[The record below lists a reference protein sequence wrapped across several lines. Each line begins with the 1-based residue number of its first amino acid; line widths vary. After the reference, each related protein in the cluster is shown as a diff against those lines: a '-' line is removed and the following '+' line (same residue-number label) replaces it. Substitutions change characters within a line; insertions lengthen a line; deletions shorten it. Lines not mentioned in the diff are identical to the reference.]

1 MKCAHCGF
9 NNDADAEFCENCGA
23 GLARAC
29 SQCGSRLKPDAK
41 FCKKCGA
48 LVSQS
53 PSPVSLQTDE
63 TERRHRLAALQQAA
77 PQALR
82 DKIRA
87 SSAHIEGERK
97 PVTIVFTDIA
107 GSTSL
112 AEKLDPEEWKEIVSG
127 AHQRV
132 SEAVYRYEGTIA
144 QLLGDGVLA
153 FFGAPIT
160 HEDDPL
166 RAVRAGLDLQRAID
180 DYAGQL
186 RGYVDNF
193 QLRVGI
199 NTGTV
204 VVGQVG
210 SDLHMEYLAI
220 GDAVN
225 LAARLQSA
233 AQPGKV
239 LISESTERLVKAAF
253 DLQALGEITVKG
265 KAAPIKVFEVVERKA
280 APASGRGVEGLSSPL
295 VGRERELAALE
306 AALAELTAGRGQ
318 IVSLLGEAGIGK
330 TRLVDEGRRA
340 QPQLKWLE
348 GRALSYG
355 QALPF
360 WTIMQLIKN
369 DLGLSDADPEARIK
383 VALRRRVSALFGEQ
397 VGEALPYLSL
407 VLGIE
412 LEPEA
417 AQRLR
422 ALDDATLKRQI
433 HQSIGEYFARLAA
446 EQPTVLVF
454 EDLHWADPST
464 LQVLESLLALTD
476 RVPLLLLLLARA
488 ERDQGWWTIKLRAD
502 TDYAHRYAEIPLK
515 PLTPSQQNQLVD
527 NLLDVA
533 ELPDATRRLM
543 LDRSEGNPFYLEE
556 VIRSLIEQGAIAFQ
570 DRRWQATDKIA
581 GVQIPD
587 TLQGVLLA
595 RIDRLSEDVR
605 HTLQVAAVIGKS
617 FRYRL
622 LEAVAEAGRQLDGHL
637 SELQRVDLVQ
647 EKARRPDLEYIFKH
661 SLTQAAAYDSLL
673 IERRKEFHRRVG
685 LALESL
691 YADRQEESYGLLAH
705 HFGRAGEQAKA
716 IEYATKAGDR
726 ARELFAYRE
735 AIDYYQ
741 QALAVLKEQEE
752 YERAARTLMK
762 IGLLFHTIF
771 DFQRSRQAYEEGFA
785 LWRRAD
791 EIAPNPILPPAPH
804 AFRVPWGNPTTL
816 DPGLAWDTGSSAIID
831 QLFSGLVELTPDLD
845 VVPGVARTW
854 DVLDGGQKYVFHLHD
869 EARWSDGTALT
880 AHDFEFAWKRVL
892 DPQFGSPPAHLL
904 YVIEGARAYHQG
916 QVPTAQD
923 LGVRALDDLTL
934 AVELESPTGYFLHL
948 LTFCVTYP
956 VPRQAVEKHG
966 LAWTEVPNIVTNG
979 AFLLDD
985 WQPKQSLILSRNP
998 SYRGRFGGNVQRIE
1012 VSVLNDDEAALEL
1025 YDLDRLDATDVPFA
1039 KMDEVRRRHAAE
1051 YMTASQAATDW
1062 IGFDV
1067 TRPPFDD
1074 ARVRRAFAQAIDR
1087 DALANRI
1094 LSGMGFPA
1102 TGGLV
1107 PPGIPGHSAA
1117 IGLAFDPDRARQM
1130 LAEAGYPNG
1139 LDFPKVDL
1147 FMGSDPGWIRC
1158 VEYLKAQWQAN
1169 LGVDINQRIG
1179 DKLLNTR
1186 EILELL
1192 RKGQLAMFAA
1202 GWLADY
1208 PDADSFLR
1216 AYFASVILWRNATF
1230 DQLVKAASHVS
1241 EQVERIKLYQA
1252 ADRILI
1258 EEAAVIPLWYGRY
1271 HLLVKPWIS
1280 RFRLSPMR
1288 VWHWKDVVIEPH

>member
-1 MKCAHCGF
+1 MKCANCGF
-9 NNDADAEFCENCGA
+9 TNDADAEFCESCGA
-23 GLARAC
+23 ALARVC
-29 SQCGSRLKPDAK
+29 GQCGSPLKPGAG

-48 LVSQS
+48 AVSQPS
-53 PSPVSLQTDE
+53 SPVSLPTDTAE
-63 TERRHRLAALQQAA
+63 GRQRLRALQQAA

-97 PVTIVFTDIA
+97 PVTIMFTDIA

-233 AQPGKV
+233 ARPGKV
-239 LISESTERLVKAAF
+239 LISESTERLVRAAF
-253 DLQALGEITVKG
+253 DLQAPGEITVKG
-265 KAAPIKVFEVVERKA
+265 KAAPVKVFEVVERKA
-280 APASGRGVEGLSSPL
+280 APASGRGLEGLSSPL
-295 VGRERELAALE
+295 VGRDRELATLE

-330 TRLVDEGRRA
+330 TRLVEEGRRA
-340 QPQLKWLE
+340 QAQLKWLE

-355 QALPF
+355 QALSF
-360 WTIMQLIKN
+360 WTIMQLIKD
-369 DLGLSDADPEARIK
+369 DLGLSDADPEAKIN
-383 VALRRRVSALFGEQ
+383 VALRRPVKTLFGEQ
-397 VGEALPYLSL
+397 AGGALPYLSL

-412 LEPEA
+412 LEAQAAQHLPALNEA
-417 AQRLR
+417 A
-422 ALDDATLKRQI
+422 LKRQI
-433 HQSIGEYFARLAA
+433 HQSISGYFARIAA

-476 RVPLLLLLLARA
+476 RAPLLLLLLARV
-488 ERDQGWWTIKLRAD
+488 ERDQGWWAVKLRAE
-502 TDYAHRYAEIPLK
+502 TDYAHRYTEIPLK
-515 PLTPSQQNQLVD
+515 PLTVYEQNQLVD
-527 NLLDVA
+527 NLLEVA

-605 HTLQVAAVIGKS
+605 HTLQVASVIGKS
-617 FRYRL
+617 FLYRL
-622 LEAVAEAGRQLDGHL
+622 LEAVAEADRQLDAHL

-691 YADRQEESYGLLAH
+691 YADRKEETYGLLAY
-705 HFGRAGEQAKA
+705 HFGRAGEHAKA
-716 IEYATKAGDR
+716 IEYANQAGDR

-741 QALAVLKEQEE
+741 QALRVLKEQGE
-752 YERAARTLMK
+752 YELAARTLMK
-762 IGLLFHTIF
+762 IGLMYHTLF
-771 DFQRSRQAYEEGFA
+771 DFPRSHEAYEEGFA
-785 LWRRAD
+785 LWRRAS
-791 EIAPNPILPPAPH
+791 EIAPQVPPPPAPH
-804 AFRVPWGNPTTL
+804 MLSVNWHNPRTL
-816 DPGLAWDTGSSAIID
+816 DSGLAWEIQSGAIIY

-845 VVPGVARTW
+845 VVPEVARTW
-854 DVLDGGQKYVFHLHD
+854 EVLDGGKKYVFHLRDDAHL
-869 EARWSDGTALT
+869 SDGAPLT

-892 DPQFGSPPAHLL
+892 DPQFGSPPAPLL
-904 YVIEGARAYHQG
+904 YVIKGARAYHQG

-923 LGVRALDDLTL
+923 VSVRALDDLTL

-948 LTFCVTYP
+948 LTHNVAYP
-956 VPRQAVEKHG
+956 VPRHAVEKHG
-966 LAWTEVPNIVTNG
+966 
-979 AFLLDD
+979 
-985 WQPKQSLILSRNP
+985 
-998 SYRGRFGGNVQRIE
+998 
-1012 VSVLNDDEAALEL
+1012 
-1025 YDLDRLDATDVPFA
+1025 
-1039 KMDEVRRRHAAE
+1039 
-1051 YMTASQAATDW
+1051 
-1062 IGFDV
+1062 
-1067 TRPPFDD
+1067 
-1074 ARVRRAFAQAIDR
+1074 
-1087 DALANRI
+1087 
-1094 LSGMGFPA
+1094 PA
-1102 TGGLV
+1102 
-1107 PPGIPGHSAA
+1107 
-1117 IGLAFDPDRARQM
+1117 
-1130 LAEAGYPNG
+1130 
-1139 LDFPKVDL
+1139 
-1147 FMGSDPGWIRC
+1147 
-1158 VEYLKAQWQAN
+1158 
-1169 LGVDINQRIG
+1169 
-1179 DKLLNTR
+1179 
-1186 EILELL
+1186 
-1192 RKGQLAMFAA
+1192 
-1202 GWLADY
+1202 
-1208 PDADSFLR
+1208 
-1216 AYFASVILWRNATF
+1216 
-1230 DQLVKAASHVS
+1230 
-1241 EQVERIKLYQA
+1241 
-1252 ADRILI
+1252 
-1258 EEAAVIPLWYGRY
+1258 
-1271 HLLVKPWIS
+1271 
-1280 RFRLSPMR
+1280 
-1288 VWHWKDVVIEPH
+1288 